1 MRPNIERAA
10 RSFATAA
17 RMAACVL
24 ALGVLSISDA
34 ADASHPSAGDCPHI
48 HPNGSGLFSQCD
60 GGTQGTECTQ
70 AGGDPGVCKNLGV
83 PFPDKC
89 VCADD
94 IDAFQFIQDL
104 KNLEKMKAAFDAIVL
119 GRRLDRETGCEQ
131 VTELDKVMQYLVF
144 ELDSYAVSS
153 VPVDLRSI
161 LILDEFLVDM
171 RKFVRA
177 YKKCDVPVPDLERKV
192 RDAKSAALQNNNDLF
207 PRNGEPP
214 R

>member
-1 MRPNIERAA
+1 MLPNIEGAA
-10 RSFATAA
+10 RSFVTAA

-24 ALGVLSISDA
+24 ALGVFSDA
-34 ADASHPSAGDCPHI
+34 AYATHPLAGDCPHS
-48 HPNGSGLFSQCD
+48 HPNDSGLYSQCD

-70 AGGDPGVCKNLGV
+70 AGGDPGVCKGLGV
-83 PFPDKC
+83 PVPDKC

-94 IDAFQFIQDL
+94 IDAFQFIEDL
-104 KNLEKMKAAFDAIVL
+104 KNLPKLKAAFDAIVV
-119 GRRLDRETGCEQ
+119 GAILDRGAGCEQ

-144 ELDSYAVSS
+144 ELDRYAVSS

-161 LILDEFLVDM
+161 LIFDEFLVDM
-171 RKFVRA
+171 DEFAKA
-177 YKKCDVPVPDLERKV
+177 YKKCDVPVPDLERRV